1 MWPRQR
7 SWKDLGMFW
16 DGSWKNLVFILSK
29 SLLRHFKQIQLFSHI
44 FVGNSEPHGT
54 FSSFSLSFF
63 RLTNN
68 KLSLPSQ
75 QKPNFNS
82 HFSLLGPS
90 NRRHSQFNNLQT
102 SISGAWANKKVS
114 ILKKILVLCLVL
126 DQRLR
131 FYYNSATCNTFV
143 SFGLIWKEKKKLFA
157 EMAFLWFLFAHFVFG
172 CSCAYYC
179 RVGILK
185 FLNGTTLQVSF

>member
-1 MWPRQR
+1 MHC
-7 SWKDLGMFW
+7 LY
-16 DGSWKNLVFILSK
+16 LLLS
-29 SLLRHFKQIQLFSHI
+29 HFKQIQLFSHI

-102 SISGAWANKKVS
+102 SISGAWANKKEFLS
-114 ILKKILVLCLVL
+114 SLME
-126 DQRLR
+126 LR
-131 FYYNSATCNTFV
+131 CR
-143 SFGLIWKEKKKLFA
+143 
-157 EMAFLWFLFAHFVFG
+157 FLFRTM
-172 CSCAYYC
+172 YT
-179 RVGILK
+179 RNIM
-185 FLNGTTLQVSF
+185 

>member
-1 MWPRQR
+1 MMMWPRQR

-54 FSSFSLSFF
+54 FFPLSLSHSPASQ
-63 RLTNN
+63 TTN

-143 SFGLIWKEKKKLFA
+143 SFGLIWKEKKR
-157 EMAFLWFLFAHFVFG
+157 FLICWK
-172 CSCAYYC
+172 C
-179 RVGILK
+179 
-185 FLNGTTLQVSF
+185 VSFDSSLLTLYLAVHVPITAG

>member
-1 MWPRQR
+1 MHC
-7 SWKDLGMFW
+7 LY
-16 DGSWKNLVFILSK
+16 LLLS
-29 SLLRHFKQIQLFSHI
+29 HFKQIQLFSHI

-143 SFGLIWKEKKKLFA
+143 SFGLI
-157 EMAFLWFLFAHFVFG
+157 
-172 CSCAYYC
+172 
-179 RVGILK
+179 
-185 FLNGTTLQVSF
+185 